1 MLFPR
6 LGPVARVFGL
16 LLLSATTALP
26 VTGQVDPTGPTPA
39 SASLASSNGRALNLT
54 AGTVGISIGDSRR
67 TTGLRLN
74 DRDRRLQV
82 ANGINLTLWR
92 PYDEAGGVV
101 HGAALG
107 LPLTGGTHIR
117 GLATGLFGVGA
128 DGSLSGAGLA
138 PIVLRAGRDM
148 NGIHVS
154 GIGAGAGRRVRGIVL
169 GGLGAGAG
177 EEASGMLMG
186 GLGAGTGGRAT
197 GLVLGGLGAGAGED
211 ARGLLI
217 GGLGAGAGEST
228 TGITVGL
235 IGAGAGGSAR
245 GLLAGGV
252 GAGTG
257 TSIQGV
263 ALSFGAI
270 GAGRSI
276 DGLAVG
282 GLAAG
287 AGNRLRGVAA
297 GGLGVGAP
305 TVEGVV
311 VGGIGAGAENLTG
324 VSIAGGYVRLE
335 GGVLRGVSVA
345 GWNDIRGRQ
354 RGLTIGLYNY
364 TRDLSGIQIGLL
376 NVARN
381 NPPGLRILPFVNANV

>member
-1 MLFPR
+1 MRFL
-6 LGPVARVFGL
+6 PVARILGL
-16 LLLSATTALP
+16 FLLSAAMAGP
-26 VTGQVDPTGPTPA
+26 VTGQAGVDSTRSTPSS
-39 SASLASSNGRALNLT
+39 SALASNNGRALNLT
-54 AGTVGISIGDSRR
+54 AGTVGVSIGDSER

-74 DRDRRLQV
+74 YRDRRLRV

-101 HGAALG
+101 NGAALG

-138 PIVLRAGRDM
+138 PIGLGAGRHM
-148 NGIHVS
+148 NGVHLAGV
-154 GIGAGAGRRVRGIVL
+154 GAGAGGNVRGVAI
-169 GGLGAGAG
+169 GGLGAGGG
-177 EEASGMLMG
+177 EEASGILVG
-186 GLGAGTGGRAT
+186 GLGAGSGGRAT

-217 GGLGAGAGEST
+217 GGLGAGAGENM
-228 TGITVGL
+228 TGISVAL

-257 TSIQGV
+257 NSMQGI
-263 ALSFGAI
+263 ALSLGAV
-270 GAGRSI
+270 GAGNSM
-276 DGLAVG
+276 DGLAAG

-287 AGNRLRGVAA
+287 AGDRFRGLAA
-297 GGLGVGAP
+297 GGLGVGAS
-305 TVEGVV
+305 TVEGVM
-311 VGGIGAGAENLTG
+311 VGGLGAGAENLTG
-324 VSIAGGYVRLE
+324 ASIAGGYVRLE
-335 GGVLRGVSVA
+335 GGVLRGASVA

-381 NPPGLRILPFVNANV
+381 NPPGLRILPFVNANL

>member
-26 VTGQVDPTGPTPA
+26 VTGQVAPTGPTPA

-74 DRDRRLQV
+74 YRDRRLQV

-154 GIGAGAGRRVRGIVL
+154 GIGAGAGRRVRGI
-169 GGLGAGAG
+169 
-177 EEASGMLMG
+177 
-186 GLGAGTGGRAT
+186 
-197 GLVLGGLGAGAGED
+197 VLGGLGAGAGED